1 MNPSAHHALLSSQP
15 FWAPSFAS
23 LPIQHADVYRDW
35 PGFLVFMASEVKR
48 HVSSQGSN
56 QRLAI
61 DWARTKVGGIGIY
74 TSEEVFFRA
83 GRYPLIME
91 LQA

>member
-1 MNPSAHHALLSSQP
+1 
-15 FWAPSFAS
+15 
-23 LPIQHADVYRDW
+23 
-35 PGFLVFMASEVKR
+35 MASEVKR